1 MNDSKPAADELTE
14 ESGQGNGEQ
23 HTVST
28 SGADDES
35 ETAMQEVK
43 LSVDEGKPSEGGK

>member
-1 MNDSKPAADELTE
+1 MDNSKPAADELTE

-28 SGADDES
+28 SGDDDES